1 MTCGGHDL
9 SKKTVFT
16 RSVGFA
22 VHTKFVGMLFGG
34 GQWVGVVGG
43 GDGVDK
49 LRLKLT
55 SIKFKVEIE
64 AELGNMSKPHW

>member
-1 MTCGGHDL
+1 M
-9 SKKTVFT
+9 
-16 RSVGFA
+16 RSGV
-22 VHTKFVGMLFGG
+22 

-55 SIKFKVEIE
+55 SIKVEVEIE
-64 AELGNMSKPHW
+64 AELGNMSKPH

>member
-1 MTCGGHDL
+1 M
-9 SKKTVFT
+9 
-16 RSVGFA
+16 
-22 VHTKFVGMLFGG
+22 

-55 SIKFKVEIE
+55 SIKVKVVIE
-64 AELGNMSKPHW
+64 TKPGNMSKPH